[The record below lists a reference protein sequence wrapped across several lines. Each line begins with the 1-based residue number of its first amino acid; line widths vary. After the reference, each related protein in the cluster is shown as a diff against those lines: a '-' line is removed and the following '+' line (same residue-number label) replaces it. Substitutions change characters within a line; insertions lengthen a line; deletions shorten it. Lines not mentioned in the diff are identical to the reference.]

1 MYNPLDNYVIQFIFS
16 FFVFRLYDR
25 YIVII
30 RDPFKAALAEY
41 NRVNSWRQN
50 KEKSHTGH
58 AYMEEF
64 KNSAWPRFVKVYFK
78 GWIEF
83 CDGVLKINSSQ
94 VCLLIYENLVQD
106 VVKEL
111 KPCVEFLGFEIDKH
125 LAKCIKKDKE
135 GSFHRSAMAEDELKQ
150 IFTKPFSKEEINV
163 YNRTTHNKISA
174 LMKHSVNHRL
184 KIK

>member
-1 MYNPLDNYVIQFIFS
+1 MYNPIDNYVIQFIFS

-50 KEKSHTGH
+50 KDKSHTGH

-83 CDGVLKINSSQ
+83 CDGVLKLNSSK
-94 VCLLIYENLVQD
+94 VCLLIYENVQAAH
-106 VVKEL
+106 
-111 KPCVEFLGFEIDKH
+111 FQ
-125 LAKCIKKDKE
+125 
-135 GSFHRSAMAEDELKQ
+135 SACNHWG
-150 IFTKPFSKEEINV
+150 I
-163 YNRTTHNKISA
+163 IS
-174 LMKHSVNHRL
+174 
-184 KIK
+184 I